1 MNTILSLRKC
11 NSQFYNTVMY
21 EWEDDL
27 LQKGFVVEKRSPF
40 AKKLGLF
47 IQAITKSPYRIRQKN
62 ISPKSYTT
70 GGVGSKILINNKL
83 SFLMFVSQY
92 QEYFPNKVIPIFIDI
107 RVDSF
112 KVLIEGI
119 KDIDLAI
126 ITNRSAWEK
135 ARQIYPKKKLYSIPL
150 WCSDKWHLDTPPQK
164 TVDVL
169 QIGRKNNI
177 LHAFM
182 LHFVSTHPNV
192 DYVYKDEHSNDYIS
206 TVRGNIGQLETREE
220 YMAALRQ
227 AKVCLVSSPL
237 VDSAPEMDFIT
248 PRVYEAAM
256 SYCYMLGRFTRN
268 SEFKEV
274 GLDRVVDVVEDYE
287 TFESRLIVYLE
298 SSVFFRKAEFDN
310 FIVNNSFDARWKKLS
325 LVLGL

>member
-11 NSQFYNTVMY
+11 NPQFYNTVMY

-27 LQKGFVVEKRSPF
+27 VQKGFVVEKRSNF

-47 IQAITKSPYRIRQKN
+47 IQAITKSPYRIRQEM
-62 ISPKSYTT
+62 SMPRAT
-70 GGVGSKILINNKL
+70 GGGKMIHNRLA
-83 SFLMFVSQY
+83 FLMFVSQY
-92 QEYFPNKVIPIFIDI
+92 REYFPNKVIPIFIDT

-135 ARQIYPKKKLYSIPL
+135 ARQIYPEKKLYSIPL
-150 WCSDKWHLDTPPQK
+150 WCSDKWLLDAPPAK

-169 QIGRKNNI
+169 QIGRKNDL

-182 LHFVSTHPNV
+182 LRFVSTHPKV
-192 DYVYKDEHSNDYIS
+192 DYVYRKEHSSDYIS
-206 TVRGNIGQLETREE
+206 TVRGNIGQLETRED
-220 YMAALRQ
+220 YMAALQQ

-268 SEFKEV
+268 SEFEEV

-298 SSVFFRKAEFDN
+298 SGVFLKKAEFDS
-310 FIVNNSFDARWKKLS
+310 FIASNSFDVRWKKLS
-325 LVLGL
+325 LALGL